1 MARRSEDS
9 CLAERLKRK
18 RGKKREREK
27 KKVLSSHFITCH
39 RSSGCDVSATPGV
52 SPSQISLI
60 GSLLLLLAR

>member
-9 CLAERLKRK
+9 CLAERFKRK
-18 RGKKREREK
+18 RRKRWKGKK